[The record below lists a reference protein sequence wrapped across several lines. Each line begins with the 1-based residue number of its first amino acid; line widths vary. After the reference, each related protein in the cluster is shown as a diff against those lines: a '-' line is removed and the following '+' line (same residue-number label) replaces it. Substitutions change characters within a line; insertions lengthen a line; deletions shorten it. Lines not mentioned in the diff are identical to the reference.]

1 MYNHNKQNS
10 NKIKTEG
17 IKSNQKLD
25 LILNANYNDCK
36 QRKEMKLYHII
47 LYYIYSYHSSYFW
60 EGGELLM
67 RGQLPVLQTLF
78 VKTATIFHTQ

>member
-1 MYNHNKQNS
+1 MNGINQLKHHTNNVNMYNYNKQNS

-47 LYYIYSYHSSYFW
+47 LYIYIHRLSLTEHC
-60 EGGELLM
+60 
-67 RGQLPVLQTLF
+67 
-78 VKTATIFHTQ
+78 

>member
-1 MYNHNKQNS
+1 MNGINQLKHTNNVNMYKYNKQNS

-47 LYYIYSYHSSYFW
+47 LYIYS
-60 EGGELLM
+60 
-67 RGQLPVLQTLF
+67 
-78 VKTATIFHTQ
+78 